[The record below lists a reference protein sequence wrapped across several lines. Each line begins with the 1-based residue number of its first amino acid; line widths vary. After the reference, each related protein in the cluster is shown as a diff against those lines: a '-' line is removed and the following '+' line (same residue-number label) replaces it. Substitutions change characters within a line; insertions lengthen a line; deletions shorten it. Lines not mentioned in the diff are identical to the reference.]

1 MTCLYGVGLKK
12 SPLAPGSRP
21 GAGQPKWSEEE
32 EEQDGEA
39 EWDGLLYH
47 KGESRRPGCLAE
59 AAEV

>member
-32 EEQDGEA
+32 EEQDGES
-39 EWDGLLYH
+39 
-47 KGESRRPGCLAE
+47 ESRRPGCLAE